1 MHIYFTFILFLTGL
15 VLASFLN
22 ALLYRIDN
30 GYKYP
35 DIFIKGS
42 HCEKCNKQLK
52 TYELIPILSFF
63 IFKGKCSK
71 CGYKVPVYYPLS
83 ELMLAIGFA
92 SIYFYSL
99 SPILYLVILFFFSFS
114 YFDRVYK
121 SIPAILVDIYL
132 GILVIYFFIMVIL
145 QKGIPE
151 NGILIG
157 LTISLLALILGKLFK
172 KPFGIGDIL
181 VLIGLSLVLTVP
193 LYVGFIYI
201 FLIVSSIY
209 SLLLVYFKK
218 ATLKSSIPLLP
229 FMFVSLSTL
238 LFLSEYI
245 VKLIEDIYYF

>member
-1 MHIYFTFILFLTGL
+1 MHIYFTFILFIIGL

-52 TYELIPILSFF
+52 TYELIPVISFF
-63 IFKGKCSK
+63 LFKGKCSK

-83 ELMLAIGFA
+83 ELMLGISFA

-114 YFDRVYK
+114 YFDRLYK
-121 SIPAILVDIYL
+121 SVPAILVDVYL
-132 GILVIYFFIMVIL
+132 GILVIYFFILVIL

-151 NGILIG
+151 NAILIG
-157 LTISLLALILGKLFK
+157 LIISLLALILGKVFK
-172 KPFGIGDIL
+172 KPFGIGDML
-181 VLIGLSLVLTVP
+181 VLIGLSIVLSLP
-193 LYVGFIYI
+193 SYVGFIYI
-201 FLIVSSIY
+201 FLILSSMY
-209 SLLLVYFKK
+209 SLILVYLKK

-229 FMFVSLSTL
+229 FMFVSLSIL
-238 LFLSEYI
+238 LSLNECI
-245 VKLIEDIYYF
+245 VELIQNIYYF